1 MFWQGILVALVTG
14 AIWCGVGV
22 AYSRAAEK
30 KEGFHLFLLLSA
42 LCFLLTSW
50 GAERPGAAPLPEL
63 LTVAALMIPAGLLS
77 QFGFLALCGAM
88 RRGSHGVSWGIAQSA
103 MLCPFAAG
111 ILLFGEAATPW
122 RLAGMAILL
131 GSLVPLGWPSCTERA
146 AGRAHRIF
154 LLFAFL
160 AFLLLG
166 AQQTLTLV
174 PNRLPGLGPAALS
187 WRIPLLS
194 LGGLIW
200 IVVVIRRRELGFRSV
215 LPLALLYGVL
225 VAAGQWTMFRAIDL
239 LSHAGAAGVAYPVA
253 IGGCIALFFLYAKW
267 IRGEKTGVTGTA
279 GILLAGLGILLLAC

>member
-50 GAERPGAAPLPEL
+50 GAERPGAAPLREL

-122 RLAGMAILL
+122 RLAGPPAQSARPGGRT
-131 GSLVPLGWPSCTERA
+131 GSFCCSRFSPFCCSAR
-146 AGRAHRIF
+146 
-154 LLFAFL
+154 
-160 AFLLLG
+160 
-166 AQQTLTLV
+166 
-174 PNRLPGLGPAALS
+174 S
-187 WRIPLLS
+187 
-194 LGGLIW
+194 
-200 IVVVIRRRELGFRSV
+200 RR
-215 LPLALLYGVL
+215 
-225 VAAGQWTMFRAIDL
+225 
-239 LSHAGAAGVAYPVA
+239 
-253 IGGCIALFFLYAKW
+253 
-267 IRGEKTGVTGTA
+267 
-279 GILLAGLGILLLAC
+279 